1 MPTILT
7 LPTIKGTPVK
17 AKPAVLGNVF
27 ALWAALTWLS
37 GRKRPDRPWPARL
50 GVGALATATLLLADV
65 GHAIAHIFSAHLAG
79 APMDEILI
87 SQDMPRTLYVDNA
100 VPPAVH
106 RQRAM
111 GGPIF
116 SALGLCLSWLLR
128 TLAPPQSLL
137 RELAD
142 WSSRGHGLILMGSLV
157 PLPIVDG
164 GTILKWTLV
173 EQGQTPAEAD
183 RVVKYAGVATGL
195 VAVGVGLTL
204 ATHRRWLPAL
214 GLTTAGIVALG
225 AAVGKIR

>member
-7 LPTIKGTPVK
+7 LLTIKGTPIK
-17 AKPAVLGNVF
+17 AKPAVLGNAF

-37 GRKRPDRPWPARL
+37 GRKRPDLPWPTRL

-65 GHAIAHIFSAHLAG
+65 GHAIAHISSARRAG

-87 SQDMPRTLYVDNA
+87 SAEMPRTLYVNNA

-106 RQRAM
+106 RRRAI

-128 TLAPPQSLL
+128 ALAPPQSLL
-137 RELAD
+137 RELAE
-142 WSSRGHGLILMGSLV
+142 WSSRGHGLILAGSLA
-157 PLPIVDG
+157 PLPMVDG

-173 EQGQTPAEAD
+173 EQGQTPAKAD
-183 RVVKYAGVATGL
+183 QVVKYVGVATG
-195 VAVGVGLTL
+195 VAAVASGVIL
-204 ATHRRWLPAL
+204 ATRRRWLPAL